1 MLEIKKIDEQELN
14 EVSGGV
20 GANGWATV
28 TGLQSGYLA
37 LRTAPCYD
45 YNNEI
50 RGSESYN
57 GQQLQITGSYVQG
70 TDGRTYVW
78 VYNPRSG
85 MSGYVNA
92 SYLR

>member
-1 MLEIKKIDEQELN
+1 MSEIKKINEQELN

-57 GQQLQITGSYVQG
+57 GQQTPAKRAFILSATVVRF
-70 TDGRTYVW
+70 T
-78 VYNPRSG
+78 
-85 MSGYVNA
+85 
-92 SYLR
+92 

>member
-1 MLEIKKIDEQELN
+1 MSEIKKINEQELN

-28 TGLQSGYLA
+28 AGLQSGYLA

-70 TDGRTYVW
+70 SDGRTYVW